1 MLGLGGVLRVSHA
14 MEDLLGALRDGRLVV
29 RSDLVDLL
37 LSSCDAIGRALPGG
51 ELDEQALEPVLAA
64 LAAATGGQCPVT
76 VPVLAA
82 AVPAAPAPPPVSTMA
97 QAPSP
102 REPVRALVPAQTV
115 VPEAVASEVVRA
127 GSDSVR
133 VAASKVYELLD
144 VVGEADLSARRIEQ
158 TVGHLLRLAA
168 EQARWSQT
176 LRQAGLR
183 SATTLPPD
191 VALALHRLVGAGTEM
206 STAIGGLRELVED
219 HRGGMAQVRDG
230 AMGLAMVPVRRA
242 FAPLARIVRDV
253 AQRTGKVVRAG
264 DRR

>member
-1 MLGLGGVLRVSHA
+1 
-14 MEDLLGALRDGRLVV
+14 
-29 RSDLVDLL
+29 
-37 LSSCDAIGRALPGG
+37 
-51 ELDEQALEPVLAA
+51 
-64 LAAATGGQCPVT
+64 
-76 VPVLAA
+76 
-82 AVPAAPAPPPVSTMA
+82 MA

-102 REPVRALVPAQTV
+102 REPVRALVPAQTAV
-115 VPEAVASEVVRA
+115 REAVASEVVRA

-133 VAASKVYELLD
+133 VAANKVYELLD

-253 AQRTGKVVRAG
+253 AQRTGKVVRLETAG
-264 DRR
+264 EDVEIDKQVLDGVAEALKHLVVNAVDHGCEPPRRASGRRQAGRVGRARHRPRGGRDRGAGSCRRRCRRR